1 MRSPAEIALLP
12 GGIAILTENGMY
24 RLRLFAVRHARGFER
39 LYRWLERAM
48 IGLDP
53 LFARIGHGRVE
64 APVAFVEKGVKG
76 LLFDCRMC
84 GQCVLSS
91 TGMSCPMN
99 CPKQLRN
106 GPCGG
111 VRPGGFCEVK
121 PEMLCVWTLAWAGA
135 ARMEGG
141 ARIREVLPPVD
152 HSLRGSSSWLRVS
165 REKAAALREAR
176 EAGRTALAQ
185 AFPAARAIEPAA
197 APLAEEPS
205 RAVNS
210 GVQP

>member
-1 MRSPAEIALLP
+1 
-12 GGIAILTENGMY
+12 MY
-24 RLRLFAVRHARGFER
+24 RARLFAIRHSRGFEWIYQR
-39 LYRWLERAM
+39 FEAVM
-48 IGLDP
+48 VALDP
-53 LFARIGHGRVE
+53 VFARIGYERVE
-64 APVAFVEKGVKG
+64 RPVAWVERLAKGV
-76 LLFDCRMC
+76 LFDCQMC

-121 PEMLCVWTLAWAGA
+121 PDMRCVWTLAWDGA
-135 ARMEGG
+135 SRMRGG

-152 HSLRGSSSWLRVS
+152 RSLAGSSSWLRVS
-165 REKAAALREAR
+165 REKAAALVKAR
-176 EAGRTALAQ
+176 EGARTTIAE
-185 AFPAARAIEPAA
+185 AFKTAREIEPAT

-205 RAVNS
+205 RRIATRKD
-210 GVQP
+210 GR